1 MNILTKKYK
10 EIIQTKLMKN
20 FNYKTVMQ
28 VPTLDKIVINAGV
41 GDGASN
47 SKFVESMI
55 NEIQLITGQKPI
67 KTKSKKAIATFKLRQ
82 NQEIGV
88 KVTLRKEKM
97 WNFIE
102 KLKNV
107 ALPRVRDF
115 KGLNPKSFDGRGN
128 YTLGIKEQNIFTEIN
143 YDDIKKIRGFDI
155 TFVTSSQ
162 KDSEAMAILSA
173 IGFPFIKKSNIN
185 KQEYGKEI
193 FTN

>member
-1 MNILTKKYK
+1 MSILTKKYK
-10 EIIQTKLMKN
+10 QIIQTKLMQN

-173 IGFPFIKKSNIN
+173 IGFPFTKK
-185 KQEYGKEI
+185 K
-193 FTN
+193 

>member
-10 EIIQTKLMKN
+10 QIIQAKLMQN
-20 FNYKTVMQ
+20 FNYKTIMQ

-97 WNFIE
+97 
-102 KLKNV
+102 
-107 ALPRVRDF
+107 
-115 KGLNPKSFDGRGN
+115 
-128 YTLGIKEQNIFTEIN
+128 
-143 YDDIKKIRGFDI
+143 
-155 TFVTSSQ
+155 
-162 KDSEAMAILSA
+162 
-173 IGFPFIKKSNIN
+173 
-185 KQEYGKEI
+185 
-193 FTN
+193 